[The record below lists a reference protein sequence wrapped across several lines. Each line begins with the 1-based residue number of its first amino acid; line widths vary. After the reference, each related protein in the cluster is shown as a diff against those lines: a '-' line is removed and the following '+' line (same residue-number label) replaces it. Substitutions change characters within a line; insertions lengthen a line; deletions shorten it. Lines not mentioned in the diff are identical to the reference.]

1 MNTGA
6 GTLRERIEAALY
18 LMIHSQSPVTRHVCR
33 KIVAKR
39 IAETFVSLE
48 KKK

>member
-18 LMIHSQSPVTRHVCR
+18 LMVKAPSPVTRHVCR
-33 KIVAKR
+33 KVVASR
-39 IAETFVSLE
+39 IADAL
-48 KKK
+48 KGAK